1 MLNKKQ
7 KLDIKELEETFEE
20 LGNEEEEICVA
31 S

>member
-7 KLDIKELEETFEE
+7 RVNPKELEETFEE
-20 LGNEEEEICVA
+20 LDEEEKEICIA